1 MFKEILERN
10 GFSYLFAGA
19 DYKAT
24 EEWLIENNCLRL
36 LSFVNEKRLIE
47 QRCSIGAKTFVDSGA
62 FSATNRKLE
71 INVDEYIEWLNQYH
85 DNFIMYCCWDSIPV
99 GDLDPEECA
108 RKTWENYLYM
118 KDRLNEPKK
127 LVYCYHY
134 GEDIKWLKQAL
145 DNGVKL
151 IALGGLAKRGKNQR
165 KTFLEEVEK
174 AVKDY
179 DDLIIHAFGMTS
191 FEILERFD
199 FITSAD
205 SSTWL
210 YNPKFGEVSCPSY
223 GNVYFGDDMT
233 KKHNYWNLDLDIQ
246 MEVDNDLEKFGF
258 TYEDMKERRLRS
270 LYQAH
275 MWNDKMLN
283 FKRK

>member
-1 MFKEILERN
+1 
-10 GFSYLFAGA
+10 
-19 DYKAT
+19 
-24 EEWLIENNCLRL
+24 
-36 LSFVNEKRLIE
+36 
-47 QRCSIGAKTFVDSGA
+47 
-62 FSATNRKLE
+62 
-71 INVDEYIEWLNQYH
+71 
-85 DNFIMYCCWDSIPV
+85 SIPV

-118 KDRLNEPKK
+118 KDRLDEPRK

-165 KTFLEEVEK
+165 IKFLEEVEK
-174 AVKDY
+174 VVKDY
-179 DDLIIHAFGMTS
+179 DDLLIHAFGMTS
-191 FEILERFD
+191 FEILEKFD

-233 KKHNYWNLDLDIQ
+233 K
-246 MEVDNDLEKFGF
+246 
-258 TYEDMKERRLRS
+258 
-270 LYQAH
+270 
-275 MWNDKMLN
+275 
-283 FKRK
+283 

>member
-1 MFKEILERN
+1 MFKEILERQ
-10 GFSYLFAGA
+10 GFSFFFAGA

-24 EEWLIENNCLRL
+24 EEWLMENNCLRL
-36 LSFVNEKRLIE
+36 LSFVNERRLIE
-47 QRCSIGAKTFVDSGA
+47 QRCKLGVKTFVDSGA

-85 DNFIMYCCWDSIPV
+85 ENFIMYCCWDSIPV
-99 GDLDPEECA
+99 GDLEPEECA

-118 KDRLNEPKK
+118 KDKLEEPRK

-145 DNGVKL
+145 ENGVKL

-165 KTFLEEVEK
+165 KVFLEEVEK
-174 AVKDY
+174 VVKDY

-191 FEILERFD
+191 FEILERFE

-205 SSTWL
+205 SSTWI
-210 YNPKFGEVSCPSY
+210 YPSKFGEVGCNSY
-223 GNVYFGDDMT
+223 GMVYFGDDMT
-233 KKHNYWNLDLDIQ
+233 KKHNYWNLDLDVQ
-246 MEVDNDLEKFGF
+246 AEVDNDLEKFGF

-275 MWNDKMLN
+275 MWNEKMLN

>member
-10 GFSYLFAGA
+10 GFSFLFAGA

-71 INVDEYIEWLNQYH
+71 INVDEYIEWLNKHH

-145 DNGVKL
+145 DNGIKL

-165 KTFLEEVEK
+165 IKFLEEVEK
-174 AVKDY
+174 VVKDY
-179 DDLIIHAFGMTS
+179 DDLLIHAFGMTS
-191 FEILERFD
+191 FEILEKFD

-210 YNPKFGEVSCPSY
+210 YPAKYSEIPTEKIRT
-223 GNVYFGDDMT
+223 VYTGDDMS
-233 KKHNYWNLDLDIQ
+233 KKHNYWNLDLDDQIYID
-246 MEVDNDLEKFGF
+246 ECIGEFGF
-258 TYEDMKERRLRS
+258 TIEDMKERRKRS
-270 LYQAH
+270 LYSA
-275 MWNDKMLN
+275 MWWNKRMKE
-283 FKRK
+283 FKR

>member
-1 MFKEILERN
+1 MFKEILERGSF
-10 GFSYLFAGA
+10 GFFFAGA

-24 EEWLIENNCLRL
+24 EEWLMENNCLRL
-36 LSFVNEKRLIE
+36 LSFVNERRLIE
-47 QRCSIGAKTFVDSGA
+47 QRCKLGVKTFVDSGA

-71 INVDEYIEWLNQYH
+71 INVDEYIEWLNQHH

-118 KDRLNEPKK
+118 KDKLDEPRK

-145 DNGVKL
+145 ENGVKL

-165 KTFLEEVEK
+165 KVFLEEVEK
-174 AVKDY
+174 VVKDY

-191 FEILERFD
+191 FEILERFE

-210 YNPKFGEVSCPSY
+210 YPAKYSEIPTEKIRTVYTGE
-223 GNVYFGDDMT
+223 DMG
-233 KKHNYWNLDLDIQ
+233 KKHNYMNLDIDDQIY
-246 MEVDNDLEKFGF
+246 VDECIGEFGF
-258 TYEDMKERRLRS
+258 TIDDMKERRKRS
-270 LYQAH
+270 LYSA
-275 MWNDKMLN
+275 MWWNKKMLN

>member
-1 MFKEILERN
+1 MFKEILERGSF
-10 GFSYLFAGA
+10 GFFFAGA

-24 EEWLIENNCLRL
+24 EEWLMENNCLRL

-71 INVDEYIEWLNQYH
+71 INVDEYIGWLNQYH

-118 KDRLNEPKK
+118 KDKLEEPKK

-165 KTFLEEVEK
+165 IKFLEEVEK
-174 AVKDY
+174 VVKDY
-179 DDLIIHAFGMTS
+179 DDLLIHAFGMTS
-191 FEILERFD
+191 FEILEKFE

-210 YNPKFGEVSCPSY
+210 YPAKYSEIPTEKIRT
-223 GNVYFGDDMT
+223 VYTGDDMS
-233 KKHNYWNLDLDIQ
+233 KKHNYWNLDLDDQIY
-246 MEVDNDLEKFGF
+246 VDECIGEFGF
-258 TYEDMKERRLRS
+258 TIDDMKERRKRS
-270 LYQAH
+270 LYSA
-275 MWNDKMLN
+275 MWWNKRMKE
-283 FKRK
+283 FKR

>member
-1 MFKEILERN
+1 
-10 GFSYLFAGA
+10 
-19 DYKAT
+19 
-24 EEWLIENNCLRL
+24 
-36 LSFVNEKRLIE
+36 
-47 QRCSIGAKTFVDSGA
+47 
-62 FSATNRKLE
+62 
-71 INVDEYIEWLNQYH
+71 
-85 DNFIMYCCWDSIPV
+85 MYCCWDSIPV

-118 KDRLNEPKK
+118 KDRLDEPKK

-165 KTFLEEVEK
+165 IKFLEEVEK
-174 AVKDY
+174 VVKDY
-179 DDLIIHAFGMTS
+179 DDLLIHAFGMTS

-210 YNPKFGEVSCPSY
+210 YPAKYSEIPTEKIRT
-223 GNVYFGDDMT
+223 VYTGDDMS
-233 KKHNYWNLDLDIQ
+233 KKHNYWNLDLDDQIY
-246 MEVDNDLEKFGF
+246 VDECIEKFGF
-258 TYEDMKERRLRS
+258 TYEDMKERRKRS
-270 LYQAH
+270 LYSA
-275 MWNDKMLN
+275 MWWNDRMLN

>member
-1 MFKEILERN
+1 MFKEILERQ
-10 GFSYLFAGA
+10 GFSFLFAGA

-71 INVDEYIEWLNQYH
+71 INVDEYIEWLNKHH

-118 KDRLNEPKK
+118 KDRLDEPKK

-165 KTFLEEVEK
+165 IKFLEEVEK
-174 AVKDY
+174 VVKDY
-179 DDLIIHAFGMTS
+179 DDLLIHAFGMTS

-210 YNPKFGEVSCPSY
+210 YPAKYSEIPTEKIRT
-223 GNVYFGDDMT
+223 VYTGDDMS
-233 KKHNYWNLDLDIQ
+233 KKHNYWNLDLDDQIYID
-246 MEVDNDLEKFGF
+246 ECIGEFGF
-258 TYEDMKERRLRS
+258 TIEDMKERRKRS
-270 LYQAH
+270 LYSA
-275 MWNDKMLN
+275 MWWNKRMKE
-283 FKRK
+283 FKR

>member
-10 GFSYLFAGA
+10 GFSFLFAGA

-71 INVDEYIEWLNQYH
+71 INVDEYIEWLNKHH

-118 KDRLNEPKK
+118 KDRLDEPKK

-145 DNGVKL
+145 DNGIKL

-165 KTFLEEVEK
+165 IKFLEEVEK
-174 AVKDY
+174 VVKDY
-179 DDLIIHAFGMTS
+179 DDLLIHAFGMTS
-191 FEILERFD
+191 FEILEKFD

-210 YNPKFGEVSCPSY
+210 YPAKYSEIPTEKIRT
-223 GNVYFGDDMT
+223 VYTGDDMS
-233 KKHNYWNLDLDIQ
+233 KKHNYWNLDLDDQIYID
-246 MEVDNDLEKFGF
+246 ECIGEFGF
-258 TYEDMKERRLRS
+258 TIEDMKERRKRS
-270 LYQAH
+270 LYSA
-275 MWNDKMLN
+275 MWWNKRMKE
-283 FKRK
+283 FKR

>member
-71 INVDEYIEWLNQYH
+71 INVDEYIEWLNKHH

-118 KDRLNEPKK
+118 KDRLDEPKK

-145 DNGVKL
+145 DKGVKL

-165 KTFLEEVEK
+165 IKFLEEVEK
-174 AVKDY
+174 VVKDY
-179 DDLIIHAFGMTS
+179 DDLLIHAFGMTS
-191 FEILERFD
+191 FEILEKFD

-210 YNPKFGEVSCPSY
+210 YPAKYSEIPTEKIRT
-223 GNVYFGDDMT
+223 VYTGDDMS
-233 KKHNYWNLDLDIQ
+233 KKHNYWNLDLDDQIY
-246 MEVDNDLEKFGF
+246 VDECIEKFGF
-258 TYEDMKERRLRS
+258 TYEDMKERGKRS
-270 LYQAH
+270 LYSA
-275 MWNDKMLN
+275 MWWNKRMKE
-283 FKRK
+283 FKR